1 MFDRRAVT
9 AVLLAGV
16 LAAGC
21 SEGTTEPPATA
32 DPLSADEAVALFK
45 AFEVFRNDSNG
56 EATPAPLG
64 GNVDVAADCPLG
76 GQVRIT
82 GTASTPVSGDTLRI
96 AMDLNIVPTACR
108 LSREGLEFTVD
119 GAPGVRDR
127 FSVAFV
133 ASVDLFDIRVEGT
146 TVGALDWQLADRS
159 GRCAIDLA
167 LSGGPDLSAPEPT
180 VDATY
185 SGTLCG
191 HTVEISAEDE
201 FVPTG

>member
-1 MFDRRAVT
+1 MFNRRNVT
-9 AVLLAGV
+9 AVLLAAV

-21 SEGTTEPPATA
+21 GEGTTEPPATA

-45 AFEVFRNDSNG
+45 AFEVLNDSDA
-56 EATPAPLG
+56 EVTPAPLG
-64 GNVDVAADCPLG
+64 GTVDVAADCPLG
-76 GQVRIT
+76 GQIRVT
-82 GTASTPVSGDTLRI
+82 GTASTPASGDTLRI
-96 AMDLNIVPTACR
+96 AMDLNVVPAACR
-108 LSREGLEFTVD
+108 LSRDGLEFTID

-127 FSVAFV
+127 FSVAIV
-133 ASVDLFDIRVEGT
+133 AGVDLFDIRIEGT
-146 TVGALDWQLADRS
+146 MDGALDWQLADRS
-159 GRCAIDLA
+159 GRCAIDLE

-191 HTVEISAEDE
+191 HTVEIPAEDE

>member
-1 MFDRRAVT
+1 MFNRRVVT
-9 AVLLAGV
+9 AVLLVGA
-16 LAAGC
+16 LATGC

-45 AFEVFRNDSNG
+45 AFEVFRTDSN
-56 EATPAPLG
+56 EEVVPTPLG
-64 GNVDVAADCPLG
+64 GNVDVTADCPLG
-76 GQVRIT
+76 GQLRVT
-82 GTASTPVSGDTLRI
+82 GTASTPASGDTLRI
-96 AMDLNIVPTACR
+96 AMDLNVVPNACR
-108 LSREGLEFTVD
+108 LSRDGLDFTID
-119 GAPGVRDR
+119 GAPEVRDR
-127 FSVAFV
+127 FSVAII
-133 ASVDLFDIRVEGT
+133 ASVDLFDIRIEGT

-191 HTVEISAEDE
+191 HTVEIPAEDE